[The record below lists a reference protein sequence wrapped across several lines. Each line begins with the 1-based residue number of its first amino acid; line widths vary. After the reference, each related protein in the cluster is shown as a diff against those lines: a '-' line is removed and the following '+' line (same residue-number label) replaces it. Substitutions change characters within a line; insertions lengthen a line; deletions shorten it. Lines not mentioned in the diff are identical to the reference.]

1 MAETVDA
8 IRGRLLWFE
17 ADPWQ
22 AGEDEAV
29 RYIEDGLLVLTDG
42 LIENVGE
49 AGALLKALPENAR
62 IADHRPH
69 LVMPGF
75 IDPHLHMPQT
85 QVIASYGAHLLEWL
99 EKYTFVE
106 EQRYADPAVAAAASR
121 FLLDELLRSGT
132 TSAAIYCSVHPAS
145 AEALFSEGEA
155 RGMRLLAGKVM
166 MDRAA
171 PQALL
176 DTPQKGYD
184 ETKALIDKWHGKGRL
199 SYAITPRFAVTSSE
213 AQLEAAGAL
222 AAEYPQMHIQ
232 THLSENDL
240 EIATVARD
248 FPWSEDYTAVY
259 ERYGLVR
266 PKALFGHCIHL
277 SERERR
283 ALGEAG
289 AAAISCPTSNLFLGS
304 GLFDLAAMRKTHPP
318 VAVGLATDIGG
329 GTSYSML
336 RTASEFYKVL
346 ALRDERLTP
355 FEAFHTL
362 TLGNAEALSLDDRIG
377 SFRPGMEAD
386 VVVVD
391 SAATPAMAQ
400 RMERVETLFE
410 ELFVLMM
417 LGDDR
422 SVAATYLMGER
433 PDLRS
438 RDREKPSPAGPS
450 H

>member
-1 MAETVDA
+1 MIGSARFDA

-17 ADPWQ
+17 ADPVL
-22 AGEDEAV
+22 AGEGEAV
-29 RYIEDGLLVLTDG
+29 RYVEDGLLVLRDG
-42 LIENVGE
+42 RIESVGE
-49 AGALLKALPENAR
+49 AGALLKALPAGAR
-62 IADHRPH
+62 IADYRPY

-106 EQRYADPAVAAAASR
+106 EQRYADAGVAAAASR

-132 TSAAIYCSVHPAS
+132 TSAAVYCSVHPAS
-145 AEALFSEGEA
+145 AEALFSQGEA
-155 RGMRLLAGKVM
+155 RGMRLVAGKVM

-171 PQALL
+171 PAALL

-184 ETKALIDKWHGKGRL
+184 ETKALIARWHERGRL

-222 AAEYPQMHIQ
+222 AAEYPGMHIQ
-232 THLSENDL
+232 THLSENQE
-240 EIATVARD
+240 EIETVARD

-266 PKALFGHCIHL
+266 KKALFGHCIHL
-277 SERERR
+277 SPRERQ

-289 AAAISCPTSNLFLGS
+289 AAAIACPTSNLFLGS
-304 GLFDLAAMRKTHPP
+304 GLFDLVAMRRSEPP
-318 VAVGLATDIGG
+318 VRVGLATDIGG

-336 RTASEFYKVL
+336 QTAAAFYKVL
-346 ALRDERLTP
+346 ALKDERLTP
-355 FEAFHTL
+355 FEAFHML
-362 TLGNAEALSLDDRIG
+362 TLGNAEALGLEGRIG
-377 SFRPGMEAD
+377 TFRPRVEAD
-386 VVVVD
+386 LVVLD
-391 SAATPAMAQ
+391 NRATPAMAQ

-417 LGDDR
+417 MGDDR
-422 SVAATYLMGER
+422 SVAATCLMGAEAYRR
-433 PDLRS
+433 P
-438 RDREKPSPAGPS
+438 
-450 H
+450 

>member
-1 MAETVDA
+1 MVSTKSPAPGRVDA

-17 ADPWQ
+17 ADPYL
-22 AGEDEAV
+22 AGEREAV
-29 RYIEDGLLVLTDG
+29 RYVEDGLLVLKDG
-42 LIENVGE
+42 RIAAVGE
-49 AGALLKALPENAR
+49 AGALATTLPENAV

-106 EQRYADPAVAAAASR
+106 EQKYADPGICTAAST

-132 TSAAIYCSVHPAS
+132 TSAAVYGSVHPESADALF
-145 AEALFSEGEA
+145 AEAFK
-155 RGMRLLAGKVM
+155 RDVRLVAGKVM

-171 PQALL
+171 PDALL
-176 DTPQKGYD
+176 DTPETGY
-184 ETKALIDKWHGKGRL
+184 EESKALIEKWHGRGRL

-232 THLSENDL
+232 THLSENTL
-240 EIATVARD
+240 EIETVARD

-266 PKALFGHCIHL
+266 KKALLGHCIHL
-277 SERERR
+277 AERERQ
-283 ALGEAG
+283 ALAHAG
-289 AAAISCPTSNLFLGS
+289 ASAISCPTSNLFLGS
-304 GLFDLAAMRKTHPP
+304 GLFDLAAMRAAEP
-318 VAVGLATDIGG
+318 AVKVGVATDIGG

-336 RTASEFYKVL
+336 QTVSEFYKVL
-346 ALRDERLTP
+346 ALKGQRLTP
-355 FEAFHTL
+355 FEAFHML
-362 TLGNAEALSLDDRIG
+362 TLGNAEALCLDDRIG
-377 SFRPGMEAD
+377 TFREGMEAD
-386 VVVVD
+386 IVVLD
-391 SAATPAMAQ
+391 SAATPAMHW
-400 RMERVETLFE
+400 RMETVETLFE

-422 SVAATYLMGER
+422 AVAATYLMGA
-433 PDLRS
+433 
-438 RDREKPSPAGPS
+438 PAYS
-450 H
+450 SDNA